1 MKGNDPSALQQ
12 ISNHTPTCIS
22 AAPAALDRYLAAL
35 PAMSLNPF
43 APFAVRCFGTG
54 RRNRFSRAT
63 QAVQMEF
70 NGIVHLAFDA
80 VSSCIGSNAAGKI
93 GGIRRIAGAGFFDN
107 NQDSGSFQSCL
118 LQNTVLRT
126 GRKIVTRFSGNGDYA
141 LFIWWCRYCRWLPRV
156 RSRYHPSFSIGLM
169 IARIFIAANRDN
181 FVSSGQTR
189 DLESAAK
196 TLQESSRRLAA
207 VANRPAACAPQSAE

>member
-1 MKGNDPSALQQ
+1 
-12 ISNHTPTCIS
+12 
-22 AAPAALDRYLAAL
+22 
-35 PAMSLNPF
+35 
-43 APFAVRCFGTG
+43 
-54 RRNRFSRAT
+54 
-63 QAVQMEF
+63 MEF

-141 LFIWWCRYCRWLPRV
+141 LFMPMAAT
-156 RSRYHPSFSIGLM
+156 RSIKIPPVVLDRFDD
-169 IARIFIAANRDN
+169 RANFHR
-181 FVSSGQTR
+181 G
-189 DLESAAK
+189 ES
-196 TLQESSRRLAA
+196 
-207 VANRPAACAPQSAE
+207 